1 MLIWSYGGRGVLGWQ
16 FERQGNLGV
25 WQSVASS
32 SSSLEARAFCY
43 ELLGSSSS
51 STISRD
57 FEQARAQA
65 QPFQE
70 ISSKLELELDLSKY
84 FELDGCWKLTEEF
97 QVLSLFIGGE

>member
-1 MLIWSYGGRGVLGWQ
+1 MLYR
-16 FERQGNLGV
+16 
-25 WQSVASS
+25 QSVASS
-32 SSSLEARAFCY
+32 SSSLEVRAFCY

-65 QPFQE
+65 RPFQE